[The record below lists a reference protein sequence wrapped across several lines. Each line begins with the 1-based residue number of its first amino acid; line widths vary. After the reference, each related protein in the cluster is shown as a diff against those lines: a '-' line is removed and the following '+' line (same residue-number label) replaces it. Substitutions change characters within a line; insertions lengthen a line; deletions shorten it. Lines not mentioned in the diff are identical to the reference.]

1 MNDQSTMQETSSIT
15 GRRDQRVAFYHPNSA
30 GTGAAMKLE
39 PRVNRLEAD
48 RYNCFFMDMATQKTA
63 AGAQD
68 GKKPHA
74 SFDWEHKLT
83 VKLGFM
89 DICAI
94 LEVLE
99 GRCEKLGG
107 ARNGLFHQNG
117 TASTVITLQ
126 KADKGGYFL
135 GLSRKTAAG
144 VMSRVNMV
152 LGDAEALGLRYIL
165 QAGLFFITFHSLL
178 FSSGL
183 GRSGADSDNDKDGT

>member
-1 MNDQSTMQETSSIT
+1 MNDRSTMQETSTMT
-15 GRRDQRVAFYHPNSA
+15 GHRDQRVAFYHPNSA

-48 RYNCFFMDMATQKTA
+48 RYNCFFLDMATQKTTA
-63 AGAQD
+63 AAQD
-68 GKKPHA
+68 GKKTHA

-99 GRCEKLGG
+99 GRSDKLGG

-117 TASTVITLQ
+117 SACTVITLQ

-135 GLSRKTAAG
+135 GLSRKTAAN
-144 VMSRVNMV
+144 VMSRVSMV
-152 LGDAEALGLRYIL
+152 LGDAEALGLRYL
-165 QAGLFFITFHSLL
+165 PHAGLFFITFHSLL

-183 GRSGADSDNDKDGT
+183 GRADSE

>member
-1 MNDQSTMQETSSIT
+1 MKDQGTVQETSLNA
-15 GRRDQRVAFYHPNSA
+15 GPRDQRVAFYHPNSA
-30 GTGAAMKLE
+30 GTGSAMKLE
-39 PRVNRLEAD
+39 PRVNRVEAD
-48 RYNCFFMDMATQKTA
+48 RYNCFFMDMAVQKTA
-63 AGAQD
+63 ALAQD
-68 GKKPHA
+68 GKRTHA

-99 GRCEKLGG
+99 GRCDKLGG

-117 TASTVITLQ
+117 DACTIITLQ

-135 GLSRKTAAG
+135 GLSRKTSANA
-144 VMSRVNMV
+144 MSRAGIV
-152 LGDAEALGLRYIL
+152 LSGAEALGLRCIL

-178 FSSGL
+178 FAGGI
-183 GRSGADSDNDKDGT
+183 GRAGGPGN